1 MTDRVFE
8 VEHRPDGEVIF
19 RFRMQGLPFVPE
31 PTRSHL
37 KTARKEML
45 LAVRSLLDGAIERA
59 EKAEETKEKKKTKT
73 KIEVQ

>member
-8 VEHRPDGEVIF
+8 VEHRPEGEVIF
-19 RFRMQGLPFVPE
+19 RFRMQGFPFVPE
-31 PTRSHL
+31 PTRHHL
-37 KTARKEML
+37 NTARKEML

-59 EKAEETKEKKKTKT
+59 EKAEKTKEKKRT